1 MSDSLFGVHAAALS
15 LGRQRMDVLASN
27 LANADTPRYL
37 AKDIDFDRA
46 LAAQTAVADADA
58 DAERLQTSNPL
69 HLASAGE
76 GGAPEQVWRTPLQ
89 PSADGNTVDA
99 QVEQAQFADAAVR
112 YQASLNFLDGRVR
125 ALLTAITGQGS

>member
-46 LAAQTAVADADA
+46 LAAQTAVA

>member
-46 LAAQTAVADADA
+46 LAAQTAVADA
-58 DAERLQTSNPL
+58 ERLQTSSPL

-89 PSADGNTVDA
+89 PSADGNTVEA